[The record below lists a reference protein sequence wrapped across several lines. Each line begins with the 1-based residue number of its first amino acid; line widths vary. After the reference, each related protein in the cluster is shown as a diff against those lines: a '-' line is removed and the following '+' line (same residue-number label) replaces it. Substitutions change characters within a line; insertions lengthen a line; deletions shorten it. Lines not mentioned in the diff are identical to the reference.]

1 MEQAK
6 KASKSVLRGFII
18 TGVVFLLTV
27 ALFGLGASAINSKS
41 GEEQA
46 AALEDS
52 VRRSVVLY
60 YAIEGHYPSSVE
72 ELKDNYG
79 LRYNEDQFIVSI
91 HSNFTDNLLPD
102 IFVMP
107 VGGENE

>member
-41 GEEQA
+41 DEEQA
-46 AALEDS
+46 EALEES

-60 YAIEGHYPSSVE
+60 YAIEGRYPSSVE
-72 ELKDNYG
+72 ELKENYG